1 MKQMRRVSIL
11 FVLFFLLLPALACN
25 FNSQPEAT
33 PTLFIPTPPVPTAT
47 VTSAPPSL
55 EPVTVAPPA
64 ATLTVVPSATS
75 LPTGEPVSQVT
86 NTPAPAIIT
95 PAPTR
100 DTGATYR
107 VVYVAVDDVLN
118 VRSGPGVTNPVLST
132 LSPGASG
139 VSLSAN
145 TATAVGASQWV
156 AIQAGGAS
164 GWVNDVYLTEVVDA
178 AQFCQDAAA
187 RAALDAFIAQVRQQS
202 TTVSGT
208 AQPLHM
214 QRGLHVRVNWWNPE
228 VWLSGTTLQ
237 NVYADAVSRSWGIAD
252 GSGLPIQGSFNQV
265 IMPLLQR
272 DLLGGSQVGCNV
284 ILHGGTAGLVQLPQ
298 EYAGINFF
306 SVHRPPVPGGIEMD
320 WGTWVVGVERWQG
333 QYYVSF
339 LVHFQ
344 WEI

>member
-1 MKQMRRVSIL
+1 MKMMRRVSPLLI
-11 FVLFFLLLPALACN
+11 LFFLLLPALACN

-47 VTSAPPSL
+47 TTNAPPSQ

-75 LPTGEPVSQVT
+75 LPTGEPISQAT
-86 NTPAPAIIT
+86 STPAPAT
-95 PAPTR
+95 PTAAPTR
-100 DTGATYR
+100 DTNITYR
-107 VVYVAVDDVLN
+107 VVYVAGDDVLN
-118 VRSGPGVTNPVLST
+118 VRSGPGVTNPVQAT
-132 LSPGASG
+132 LAADAAG
-139 VSLSAN
+139 VRLSAG

-156 AIQAGGAS
+156 AVQAGGAS
-164 GWVNDVYLTEVVDA
+164 GWVNDVYLTEMVDA
-178 AQFCQDAAA
+178 AQFCQDPAA
-187 RAALDAFIAQVRQQS
+187 RAALDTFIEQVRQQS
-202 TTVSGT
+202 TTASGA
-208 AQPLHM
+208 AQPLHW

-228 VWLSGTTLQ
+228 VWLSGAPLQ
-237 NVYADAVSRSWGIAD
+237 NVYADSASQSWGIAD

-265 IMPLLQR
+265 ILPLLQR
-272 DLLGGSQVGCNV
+272 DLLGGSQVGCNT

-306 SVHRPPVPGGIEMD
+306 SVHRPAPTGGVEMD